1 MLTRETKRKIKNFN
15 SVQLEEWIN
24 SFGQEMYNMGAND
37 ASVSVIL
44 ALHDEFAFGQAR
56 INRAIKRQQNTMQAI
71 SKKLI
76 STADI
81 VSGLQEEKIYIKV

>member
-1 MLTRETKRKIKNFN
+1 M
-15 SVQLEEWIN
+15 
-24 SFGQEMYNMGAND
+24 
-37 ASVSVIL
+37 IL